1 MDVCVIVK
9 RCRPGL
15 SRGWRIRA
23 ECADVT
29 RRMIADTAAATTK
42 YLTDYYY
49 IRKKSLSWE
58 KIFDAEN
65 RPSLGCYSCRCWLAG
80 WLVGINRIIF
90 WKLPRIW
97 EYIRSWPKSY
107 SFHSDAFV
115 QNKWGIYRCH
125 FSHIWGM
132 SWGVSGWDIKR
143 IYLSISLSGKQMKRD
158 C

>member
-15 SRGWRIRA
+15 SRGWRICA

-65 RPSLGCYSCRCWLAG
+65 RHSLGCYCYSCRCWLAG
-80 WLVGINRIIF
+80 WSELIGLYFESCQEYENIF
-90 WKLPRIW
+90 VLGPKV
-97 EYIRSWPKSY
+97 IRSIRTHLFRINEGFIGAIS
-107 SFHSDAFV
+107 V
-115 QNKWGIYRCH
+115 IYM
-125 FSHIWGM
+125 G
-132 SWGVSGWDIKR
+132 G
-143 IYLSISLSGKQMKRD
+143 
-158 C
+158 